1 MHISPRNGL
10 FGSNRSPRRGNLVC
24 VCFQIPEVSQVSKLV
39 LSGLREREL
48 KRDLKRELKESL
60 KRA

>member
-39 LSGLREREL
+39 LGGLREREL
-48 KRDLKRELKESL
+48 KRDLS
-60 KRA
+60 